1 MRALPKRLGKYGL
14 RLNQEKTQLLA
25 FGKRRAR
32 QDLKANKRSTT
43 LDFLGLTH
51 YWGRSRKGYI
61 RLKRKTSKKRLR
73 RALVELKVLV
83 KTESKPLQIATNMAN
98 GRA

>member
-1 MRALPKRLGKYGL
+1 MFEHEEDAQRFMRALPKRLGKYGL

-32 QDLKANKRSTT
+32 QDIKTGKRSTT

-51 YWGRSRKGYI
+51 YWSRSRKGYI
-61 RLKRKTSKKRLR
+61 RLK
-73 RALVELKVLV
+73 A
-83 KTESKPLQIATNMAN
+83 
-98 GRA
+98 